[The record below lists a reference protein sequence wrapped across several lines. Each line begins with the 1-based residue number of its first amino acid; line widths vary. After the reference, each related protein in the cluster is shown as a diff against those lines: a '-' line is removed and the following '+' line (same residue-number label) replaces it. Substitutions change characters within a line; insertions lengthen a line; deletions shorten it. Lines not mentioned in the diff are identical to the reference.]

1 MYRNTVVFGVTWRAA
16 CSLHLPTNE
25 CEITGCSW
33 STFSSDL
40 FEHLCIFFFLSSSS
54 TNCDLHPR
62 TNTNTNTHHRY
73 FTEWLCCVWGRTG
86 QDKPSNTHTHT
97 HKLLLVFSRQWWP
110 WVQSLL
116 LACEQNAKL
125 TPVTHS
131 CVCVFQS
138 FQKFRLTSTD
148 ESFCI
153 LQTRLSKSF
162 HTFKGSCHIKSMI
175 RACGLCE
182 YWINFSPRLSF
193 T

>member
-40 FEHLCIFFFLSSSS
+40 FEHLCIFFFYLLPAQTAIYIHAQTQTRTIAISL
-54 TNCDLHPR
+54 NDCVMYGAERVR
-62 TNTNTNTHHRY
+62 TN
-73 FTEWLCCVWGRTG
+73 L
-86 QDKPSNTHTHT
+86 QTHTHT

-138 FQKFRLTSTD
+138 FQKFRFRQALMNHSVSSKLSSVSLFTHLRGHV
-148 ESFCI
+148 I
-153 LQTRLSKSF
+153 LNL
-162 HTFKGSCHIKSMI
+162 
-175 RACGLCE
+175 
-182 YWINFSPRLSF
+182 W
-193 T
+193 

>member
-1 MYRNTVVFGVTWRAA
+1 MKGSLFSTSANKWVWNHRLLLKHTAIYIHAQTQTQTQTRTIAISLNDCVVYGAERV
-16 CSLHLPTNE
+16 
-25 CEITGCSW
+25 
-33 STFSSDL
+33 
-40 FEHLCIFFFLSSSS
+40 
-54 TNCDLHPR
+54 R
-62 TNTNTNTHHRY
+62 TN
-73 FTEWLCCVWGRTG
+73 L
-86 QDKPSNTHTHT
+86 QTHTHT

-153 LQTRLSKSF
+153 LQTKLSKSF